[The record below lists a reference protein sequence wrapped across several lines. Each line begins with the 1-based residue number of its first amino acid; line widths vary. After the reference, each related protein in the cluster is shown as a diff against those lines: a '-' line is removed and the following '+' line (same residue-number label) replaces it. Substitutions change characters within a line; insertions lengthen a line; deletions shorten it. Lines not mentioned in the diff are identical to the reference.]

1 MKKTVLVIGLSL
13 IALVI
18 AVIALICTNRDQN
31 SSFDGLSAAG
41 SGETSVMEQEGTDQ
55 TGDAQSVEDM
65 AIEQAYRKLLRRY
78 LEFDQS
84 VLDVI
89 SPYSALGEADQK
101 NPFFDRTARLLENA
115 DTRTALAKAASALEY
130 TVINSGYTQNSRT
143 QSYAVELA
151 ITVPDLD
158 RAIRE
163 HFIGVGYT
171 AAFFDSD
178 GIADFIN
185 QLEMDSLPRNSG
197 YIYCFFEKAS
207 DGIWKISSISDPMKN
222 ALYLP
227 EFGGIQLYAYDERAE
242 QYPVYLPLGLAEEIT
257 EDEFITADLKIGGER
272 GIDAGFQTR
281 ASECVNRVV
290 SGLTEGKLNLVF
302 TDNQGVLDAAGNP
315 YSLEDSA
322 SGKELY
328 REFQELE
335 IDTEKAARSRLYLDF
350 FDCGVKYYRSDNE
363 GIQSYLI
370 LMDYTYLNK
379 GNADKMLYGLRR
391 KSSSSLSNDDYL
403 SFVEQNKKNLLSS
416 GSQICLW
423 SDHEQINPDKMLIN
437 QLVTLAGLAAF
448 GE

>member
-1 MKKTVLVIGLSL
+1 MKKMVLVIGLSL

-18 AVIALICTNRDQN
+18 AVIALICINRDQN

-171 AAFFDSD
+171 AAFFDGD

-281 ASECVNRVV
+281 AAECVNRVV

-302 TDNQGVLDAAGNP
+302 TDNEGVLDDAGNP

-322 SGKELY
+322 TGKELY